1 MVYPSRGLR
10 VAGFIAGALLAAALS
25 TGCSRTPDFASA
37 IVEPPK
43 TLPAFELVADGGKP
57 FRLADLQGQVVV
69 VYAGYTHC
77 PDVCPLTLGHLTVAR
92 GLLPAA
98 VRDDVRVVM
107 VTVDP
112 DRDTPELINQYVHYF
127 DPTFIG
133 VSGSTDEV
141 LATLHEWG
149 VHPECSTPDANGAYT
164 VSHPATLFIL
174 NRDGKLRLQMS
185 HTLPPEDMARDLA
198 LVAKEGSRS

>member
-1 MVYPSRGLR
+1 MLHRLRASRAAGLL
-10 VAGFIAGALLAAALS
+10 AGALLLGALA
-25 TGCSRTPDFASA
+25 TGCSRAPEFASA
-37 IVEPPK
+37 VVEPPK
-43 TLPAFELVADGGKP
+43 PVPGFELVAEGGKP
-57 FRLADLQGQVVV
+57 FRLADLKGQVVV
-69 VYAGYTHC
+69 LYAGYTHC

-92 GLLPAA
+92 GLLPAD
-98 VRDDVRVVM
+98 VRDEVRVVM
-107 VTVDP
+107 ITVDP

-141 LATLHEWG
+141 LAALHEWG

-164 VSHPATLFIL
+164 VSHPATTFVL
-174 NRDGKLRLQMS
+174 NRDGMLRLQMS

-198 LVAKEGSRS
+198 QVAKEGTRS